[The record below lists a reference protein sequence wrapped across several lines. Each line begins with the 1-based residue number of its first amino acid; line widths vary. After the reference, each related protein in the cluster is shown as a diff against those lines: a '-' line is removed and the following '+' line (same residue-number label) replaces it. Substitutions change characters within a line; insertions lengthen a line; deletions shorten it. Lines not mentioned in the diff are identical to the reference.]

1 MCSRD
6 VVSHNVRVCV
16 CPTGFSGLFAN
27 EQEKCRRVLTYFYV
41 CILNY
46 YIVNSTKKFFFNTY
60 LICELIV
67 TLLIMPQFCGNT
79 LTNLCFEL
87 CKCFKCFDYSLCSS
101 GFLSAILKVTYLF
114 YEAFTVKLGHVSYKQ
129 QPFYKNF

>member
-16 CPTGFSGLFAN
+16 SHRIFWFVCKWAGDVSHSFDI
-27 EQEKCRRVLTYFYV
+27 FYV

-60 LICELIV
+60 LTCELIV
-67 TLLIMPQFCGNT
+67 TLLIMPQFCRNT

-87 CKCFKCFDYSLCSS
+87 CKCFECFDYSLCSS

-114 YEAFTVKLGHVSYKQ
+114 YEALTVKLGHVSYKQ